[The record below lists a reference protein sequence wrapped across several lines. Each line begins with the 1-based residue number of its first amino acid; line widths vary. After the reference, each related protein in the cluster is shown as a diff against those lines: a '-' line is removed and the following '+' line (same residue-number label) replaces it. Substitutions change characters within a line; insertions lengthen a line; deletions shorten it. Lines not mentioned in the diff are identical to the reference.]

1 MTTAYQAGEGLLS
14 VEASAD
20 LSVQIG
26 SDLGCQIESGQTS
39 FIYTGGHTMAVA
51 DIFKAVLTYDLA
63 QAESLTQA
71 EIDAGTDVE
80 TILNDGLI
88 KAMDDVGKKFSE
100 GDLFVPEMLMAAKVM
115 KAGVE
120 VLKPHLGSESAA
132 DRGTIVIGTVK
143 GDLHDIGKNL
153 VAMMMESAGFKVVD
167 LGVDVPADKFV
178 AAVKENGA
186 KVVALSA
193 LLTTTMPA
201 MEATV
206 NAIREAGIATKT
218 IIGGAPVTQAYASK
232 IGADGYSD
240 DAPGAVELARSLQA
254 A

>member
-1 MTTAYQAGEGLLS
+1 
-14 VEASAD
+14 
-20 LSVQIG
+20 
-26 SDLGCQIESGQTS
+26 
-39 FIYTGGHTMAVA
+39 MAIA
-51 DIFKAVLTYDLA
+51 DIFKAVMAYDVA
-63 QAESLTQA
+63 QAKSLTQA
-71 EIDAGTDVE
+71 EIDAGGDIE

-88 KAMDDVGKKFSE
+88 SAMDDVGKKFSE
-100 GDLFVPEMLMAAKVM
+100 GDLFVPEMLMAAKAM
-115 KAGVE
+115 KAGLE
-120 VLKPHLGSESAA
+120 ALKPHLASDSAA
-132 DRGTIVIGTVK
+132 NRGTVIIGTVK

-153 VAMMMESAGFKVVD
+153 VAMMMEGAGFNVVD
-167 LGVDVPADKFV
+167 LGVDVDANKFV
-178 AAVKENGA
+178 AAAKENNA

-206 NAIREAGIATKT
+206 NAIKEAGLATKT
-218 IIGGAPVTQAYASK
+218 IIGGAPVTQAYADQ